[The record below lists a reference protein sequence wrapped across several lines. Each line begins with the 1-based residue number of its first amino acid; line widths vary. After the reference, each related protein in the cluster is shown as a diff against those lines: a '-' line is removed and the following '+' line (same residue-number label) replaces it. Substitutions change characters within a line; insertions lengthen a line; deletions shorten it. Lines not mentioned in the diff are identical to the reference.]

1 MLFEAL
7 AVLTPPALLYKWY
20 TSASPQAAEGAEE
33 EQTHRIDVE
42 PIVSDAFG
50 MSILS
55 QIRGFIWADSIMQ
68 KGYEQHKN
76 GMFKMPFF
84 GQWPTIVS
92 GEYIKELAR
101 APESHL
107 SFQAM
112 LNEFMQLELL
122 VGTGISHDAIHLP
135 VIRAL
140 TRQLPAFYPEI
151 ADETRAAF
159 ATHFEKHGKQ
169 DKDGWISVKAFK
181 AFSEITTQL
190 NTRAFIGLP
199 LCRDQK
205 WMTAIQK
212 GGADMSW
219 RAVLLRM
226 FPEQRRSDANEYIK
240 RFSHVLEDCIALL
253 NPVLEQRRAMREDER
268 PNDVLTLI
276 MSQVTEE
283 EPDPRTI
290 VGTYL
295 LLEQVAQG
303 TTSMTFVHVL
313 YYLVAYPEYTEV
325 LREEIRQVHGDG
337 PISFASLGE
346 LRKLDSYLRETQR
359 YSGFSN
365 ATMNRFA
372 VQDYT
377 FSNGVKIPKGELVA
391 AVANPIHMDPNV
403 YEDAKEFKPW
413 RFLERTNA
421 EGLGK
426 DSKKYAMVTPA
437 EDFLAWGLGK
447 HACPGRW
454 YAAMLVKHLVVYIL
468 LQYDIKLPDSAKGKR
483 PPNLSIMGS
492 SLPNL
497 SAKVLFRR
505 REGLDWE

>member
-151 ADETRAAF
+151 ADETRPAF
-159 ATHFEKHGKQ
+159 ATQFEKHGKQ

-190 NTRAFIGLP
+190 NTRAF
-199 LCRDQK
+199 
-205 WMTAIQK
+205 
-212 GGADMSW
+212 
-219 RAVLLRM
+219 
-226 FPEQRRSDANEYIK
+226 Y
-240 RFSHVLEDCIALL
+240 
-253 NPVLEQRRAMREDER
+253 
-268 PNDVLTLI
+268 
-276 MSQVTEE
+276 
-283 EPDPRTI
+283 RTPT
-290 VGTYL
+290 V
-295 LLEQVAQG
+295 
-303 TTSMTFVHVL
+303 
-313 YYLVAYPEYTEV
+313 
-325 LREEIRQVHGDG
+325 
-337 PISFASLGE
+337 
-346 LRKLDSYLRETQR
+346 
-359 YSGFSN
+359 
-365 ATMNRFA
+365 
-372 VQDYT
+372 
-377 FSNGVKIPKGELVA
+377 
-391 AVANPIHMDPNV
+391 
-403 YEDAKEFKPW
+403 
-413 RFLERTNA
+413 
-421 EGLGK
+421 
-426 DSKKYAMVTPA
+426 
-437 EDFLAWGLGK
+437 
-447 HACPGRW
+447 
-454 YAAMLVKHLVVYIL
+454 
-468 LQYDIKLPDSAKGKR
+468 
-483 PPNLSIMGS
+483 
-492 SLPNL
+492 
-497 SAKVLFRR
+497 
-505 REGLDWE
+505 